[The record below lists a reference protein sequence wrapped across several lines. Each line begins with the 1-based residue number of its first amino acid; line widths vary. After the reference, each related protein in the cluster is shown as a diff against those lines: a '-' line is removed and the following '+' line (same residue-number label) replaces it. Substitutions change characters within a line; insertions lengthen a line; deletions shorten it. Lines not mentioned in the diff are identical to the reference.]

1 MKDYTTDTPEFSDV
15 IKVIETSDPV
25 HAEIPNITFR
35 QLFQNTLCNRKLIKN
50 PEFDDSG
57 EVEGI
62 TGKESLLNKLVS
74 GIPLVKWMQNV
85 KAGFSLALYVGE
97 LVNNCV
103 TDRADLPLSAAQGKV
118 LMDLYT
124 QLYSDFSNYT
134 RYITINGV
142 PSSNDPVGAIKMNW
156 DSLPMLAGMM
166 LQINAGAEYMAI
178 ATKLDNS
185 HGAVLI
191 VGYFVEAPIYM
202 YLCKG
207 VWSGLDGV

>member
-124 QLYSDFSNYT
+124 QLYSDLDFITDKNSIKKIRFHT
-134 RYITINGV
+134 DGGWMLYIHIYLVDGNTYAIGINTAGDIMGFINNV
-142 PSSNDPVGAIKMNW
+142 QKWIK
-156 DSLPMLAGMM
+156 
-166 LQINAGAEYMAI
+166 
-178 ATKLDNS
+178 
-185 HGAVLI
+185 
-191 VGYFVEAPIYM
+191 
-202 YLCKG
+202 
-207 VWSGLDGV
+207 